1 MAEANTLSRVVAKV
15 AGFPPS
21 MRSLLVSTMF
31 NSQVR
36 FAGTGGIRFLELEE
50 GRAVLTLR
58 NQRKVQNHLRGVH
71 AAAMALLAETAT
83 GAVVGM
89 TLPDSRI
96 PLLKTLHVDYVR
108 RAKGGLR
115 AEATLTPEL
124 RQRLL
129 TEERGDF
136 AVPIKVTD
144 EDGEEPIK
152 CRMVWAWVPRKK

>member
-1 MAEANTLSRVVAKV
+1 MAEANTLSRVVARV

-21 MRSLLVSTMF
+21 MRSLLISTMF

-50 GRAVLTLR
+50 GRAVLTIR

-96 PLLKTLHVDYVR
+96 PLLKTMHVDYVR

-152 CRMVWAWVPRKK
+152 CQMVWAWVPRKK

>member
-21 MRSLLVSTMF
+21 MRSLLISTMF

-36 FAGTGGIRFLELEE
+36 FAGTGGIRFVELQE
-50 GRAVLTLR
+50 GRAVLTIR

-89 TLPDSRI
+89 TLPDTRI
-96 PLLKTLHVDYVR
+96 PLLKTMHVDYVR
-108 RAKGGLR
+108 RA
-115 AEATLTPEL
+115 
-124 RQRLL
+124 
-129 TEERGDF
+129 
-136 AVPIKVTD
+136 
-144 EDGEEPIK
+144 
-152 CRMVWAWVPRKK
+152 